1 MRRGGYVQIPR
12 REARLNGRRHLFQS
26 LSCHLAIVALFAQLI
41 APVALASRPGVDV
54 AGFLC
59 APLGTLSEEAR
70 AEAEALLSDLLGQQ
84 PEDDRSVP
92 HCPFCVLVHGV
103 PLPEHD
109 LVSLVF
115 FEHRDVATPSFETAF
130 VYRPQG
136 PPLGLRAPPS
146 LSL

>member
-1 MRRGGYVQIPR
+1 MWRL
-12 REARLNGRRHLFQS
+12 EARLSRRRHFFQS
-26 LSCHLAIVALFAQLI
+26 LGQYLAVFALFAQMM
-41 APVALASRPGVDV
+41 APIALAARPGIDV

-70 AEAEALLSDLLGQQ
+70 AEAEALLSDLLGEQSG
-84 PEDDRSVP
+84 DNSDTA

-103 PLPEHD
+103 PLPEHQ
-109 LVSLVF
+109 
-115 FEHRDVATPSFETAF
+115 ATHLIFVGHQEVKARSFETPV

-146 LSL
+146 HSL